1 MTAEKNKNL
10 KPCQQVYVLNANLP
24 PTDNADT
31 LMLMLT
37 LGTFV

>member
-24 PTDNADT
+24 PTDNADANANPWY
-31 LMLMLT
+31 LCLA
-37 LGTFV
+37 F